1 VNDEPSVVAASVLV
15 ASLMLLVILAVLA
28 LVFLLDPIP

>member
-1 VNDEPSVVAASVLV
+1 MNEGQSSWAASALVVSVL
-15 ASLMLLVILAVLA
+15 LLVVLAILA

>member
-1 VNDEPSVVAASVLV
+1 MKDEPTILAASVLV
-15 ASLMLLVILAVLA
+15 AALLLLVVLAVLA